1 MSRDDHAFAGQTS
14 LHHVCKIAE
23 IGKLSKLLRAL
34 KAVGADLRGMDA
46 VDGRGFSPFHVACAG
61 GHAQVLVAENHLSA
75 VERVDIYSRGA
86 CCLQVVEALCHAG
99 CNPSL
104 RNEDGYTGWQLA
116 ESLDRAEILA
126 LNREELNVTAERA
139 RARRNRELEGQ
150 KSPVV
155 TLKTTGS
162 GLLQHES
169 Y

>member
-1 MSRDDHAFAGQTS
+1 M
-14 LHHVCKIAE
+14 
-23 IGKLSKLLRAL
+23 
-34 KAVGADLRGMDA
+34 
-46 VDGRGFSPFHVACAG
+46 
-61 GHAQVLVAENHLSA
+61 
-75 VERVDIYSRGA
+75 
-86 CCLQVVEALCHAG
+86 VEALCHAG

-104 RNEDGYTGWQLA
+104 RNGGGYTGWELA
-116 ESLDRAEILA
+116 ESLDRADILA
-126 LNREELNVTAERA
+126 LNREELNVTAQRA